1 MRTIIEPFRIK
12 MTEPLKITT
21 SAERVDAL
29 EAAHHNVFLI
39 DAEDCCIDLLTD
51 SGTGAMSAQQWA
63 AMMIGDESYAGSRS
77 WKHFEGTVREITGME
92 HILPTHQ
99 GRAAEGILAECVL
112 KPGDIIPNNSH
123 FDTTRANIE
132 YRGAIALNL
141 PCREAFETQAPAPFK
156 GNMDVAKLEACIAE
170 HGREKIPF
178 AMVTVTNNTGGGQPV
193 SMENLRAVKEILK
206 RHDIPLVIDACR
218 FAENAYF
225 VREREEGYRDRP
237 LLEIAQEMFSLA
249 DGATMSCKK
258 DGLANIGG
266 FLVCQNDEWAD
277 RFRNLLIL
285 REGFPTY
292 GGLAG
297 RDLEAIAVGLKE
309 ALDYDYQ
316 VYRHATV
323 EYMVERLTALGIPM
337 VLPAGG
343 HAVFLDAKRHAPGNA
358 ESPVPGDRRRQ
369 RPLPGRRRSRR
380 RARQRHVRTLRRRRH
395 RAAVAPRA
403 GPPRLPPQ
411 GLHPEPL
418 RLPRR
423 GHRRGLERP
432 GNDPR
437 PPHHPSIRSPAA
449 LHLPLRADRRLI
461 HRRFL
466 AMLTLIRNAKVIA
479 PENLGEHD
487 ILVAGERIEGFA
499 EPGGFSIKGI
509 EVDEIDASGLFV
521 LPGNGGLARSPA
533 RWGRRRWARHPCA
546 RDEG

>member
-21 SAERVDAL
+21 SEERVDAL
-29 EAAHHNVFLI
+29 ATAHHNVFLL

-77 WKHFEGTVREITGME
+77 WKNFERTVHEITGME

-141 PCREAFETQAPAPFK
+141 PCPEAFETQAPAPFK
-156 GNMDVAKLEACIAE
+156 GNMDVAQLEACIAE

-193 SMENLRAVKEILK
+193 SMENLRAVKEVLK

-218 FAENAYF
+218 YAENAYF

-266 FLVCQNDEWAD
+266 FLVCNNEEWAD

-343 HAVFLDAKRHAPGNA
+343 HAIFLDAKAMLPEIPRLQYPGIGVVNA
-358 ESPVPGDRRRQ
+358 LYLAGGVRAVELGTVMFGHFDDDGTEQPSPLELVRLAFPRRVYTQSHFDYLVEVIEEVWRDRATILGHRITRQ
-369 RPLPGRRRSRR
+369 SE
-380 RARQRHVRTLRRRRH
+380 TLRH
-395 RAAVAPRA
+395 FTC
-403 GPPRLPPQ
+403 
-411 GLHPEPL
+411 HFEPI
-418 RLPRR
+418 
-423 GHRRGLERP
+423 G
-432 GNDPR
+432 
-437 PPHHPSIRSPAA
+437 
-449 LHLPLRADRRLI
+449 
-461 HRRFL
+461 
-466 AMLTLIRNAKVIA
+466 K
-479 PENLGEHD
+479 
-487 ILVAGERIEGFA
+487 
-499 EPGGFSIKGI
+499 
-509 EVDEIDASGLFV
+509 
-521 LPGNGGLARSPA
+521 
-533 RWGRRRWARHPCA
+533 
-546 RDEG
+546 

>member
-21 SAERVDAL
+21 SEERIDAL

-77 WKHFEGTVREITGME
+77 WKKFESTVREITGME
-92 HILPTHQ
+92 NVLPTHQ
-99 GRAAEGILAECVL
+99 GRAAEGILAECIL
-112 KPGDIIPNNSH
+112 EPGDIVPNNSH

-132 YRGAIALNL
+132 YRGAVALNL
-141 PCREAFETQAPAPFK
+141 PCPEAFETQIEAPFK
-156 GNMDVAKLEACIAE
+156 GNMDVDKLEACIAE
-170 HGREKIPF
+170 HGRQKIPF

-193 SMENLRAVKEILK
+193 SMANLRAVKEVLK
-206 RHDIPLVIDACR
+206 KHNIPLVIDACR

-225 VREREEGYRDRP
+225 VCEREEGYRDRS
-237 LLEIAQEMFSLA
+237 LIEIAQEMFSLA

-266 FLVCQNDEWAD
+266 FLVCHNDEWAD

-323 EYMVERLTALGIPM
+323 EYMVERLTNLGIPM

-343 HAVFLDAKRHAPGNA
+343 HAVFLDASAMLPEMPWLQYPGIGVVNA
-358 ESPVPGDRRRQ
+358 LYLAGGVRAVELGSVMFGHFDDDGNEQPSP
-369 RPLPGRRRSRR
+369 LEL
-380 RARQRHVRTLRRRRH
+380 VRL
-395 RAAVAPRA
+395 AF
-403 GPPRLPPQ
+403 
-411 GLHPEPL
+411 
-418 RLPRR
+418 PRR
-423 GHRRGLERP
+423 VYTQSHFDYLIEVIEEVWRDRATIPGHRITRQSER
-432 GNDPR
+432 
-437 PPHHPSIRSPAA
+437 
-449 LHLPLRADRRLI
+449 LR
-461 HRRFL
+461 HF
-466 AMLTLIRNAKVIA
+466 TCHFEPIA
-479 PENLGEHD
+479 P
-487 ILVAGERIEGFA
+487 
-499 EPGGFSIKGI
+499 
-509 EVDEIDASGLFV
+509 
-521 LPGNGGLARSPA
+521 
-533 RWGRRRWARHPCA
+533 
-546 RDEG
+546 